1 MSYTVRPYYWR
12 DQTSEKNEA
21 RSSNW
26 RKKID
31 KNETSRDAKGV
42 ATEAVFKEKQSM
54 ISSEFRLKARI
65 RSEARVH
72 LQAFVLCIVDE
83 QSDH

>member
-21 RSSNW
+21 RSSDW
-26 RKKID
+26 QKKID
-31 KNETSRDAKGV
+31 KNETSRDAKYV
-42 ATEAVFKEKQSM
+42 YLQASFCVE
-54 ISSEFRLKARI
+54 KARI

-83 QSDH
+83 QSDC